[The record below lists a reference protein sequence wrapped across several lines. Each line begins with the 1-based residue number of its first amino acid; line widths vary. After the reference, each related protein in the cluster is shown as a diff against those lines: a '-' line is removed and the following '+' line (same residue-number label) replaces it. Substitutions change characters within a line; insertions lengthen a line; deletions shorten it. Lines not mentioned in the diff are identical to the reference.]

1 MPKSFAEKINKA
13 KLLVEAMR
21 NNKETLPKPL
31 TEEFIEDLA
40 KKVDLAAELNSVQ
53 EKLKADLKTQTARL
67 DTLRKRPLCRCQEA
81 YQTRLRQRTMGRVRL
96 RRQEVKLSV
105 KKG

>member
-31 TEEFIEDLA
+31 TE
-40 KKVDLAAELNSVQ
+40 
-53 EKLKADLKTQTARL
+53 
-67 DTLRKRPLCRCQEA
+67 
-81 YQTRLRQRTMGRVRL
+81 
-96 RRQEVKLSV
+96 
-105 KKG
+105 

>member
-40 KKVDLAAELNSVQ
+40 K
-53 EKLKADLKTQTARL
+53 
-67 DTLRKRPLCRCQEA
+67 
-81 YQTRLRQRTMGRVRL
+81 TRLRQRTMGRVRL
-96 RRQEVKLSV
+96 RRQEVKLYV

>member
-40 KKVDLAAELNSVQ
+40 KR
-53 EKLKADLKTQTARL
+53 QTL
-67 DTLRKRPLCRCQEA
+67 QQSSTLYKKSSKPTSKRR
-81 YQTRLRQRTMGRVRL
+81 RRVST
-96 RRQEVKLSV
+96 LSV
-105 KKG
+105 KR

>member
-31 TEEFIEDLA
+31 TAEFIEDLA
-40 KKVDLAAELNSVQ
+40 KKADLAAELNSVQ

-67 DTLRKRPLCRCQEA
+67 DTLRKEIDVHYADAKKRI
-81 YQTRLRQRTMGRVRL
+81 
-96 RRQEVKLSV
+96 KLDFARERWV
-105 KKG
+105 ELGFDDKR